1 MNRMAT
7 AAAAP
12 SMPSPS
18 PSASPT
24 QSPARTSACAAGSTE
39 HSIADDGDNSSA
51 KCSQEETPKRPASDK
66 ERKYACLICDKR
78 FTRPSSL
85 ACHRRTH
92 TGEKPHMCMFPGC
105 GKQFS
110 VQSNLRRHMR
120 IHEKTLLPT
129 PLASGS
135 ISTASSTP
143 LLGVMLPQSSPSAK
157 VSASNSS
164 GGGKAKRK
172 AKRAKANSRKHKQVP
187 SNAPTTLDICG
198 LPKSYCMPASSSVGS
213 LQPMT
218 TTAIAHALSPL
229 AIVPSNAGG
238 NDFESLATWQSAAST
253 LLPMS
258 SSVGTPSA
266 TNMLG
271 LYQQQQQTCGLGAV
285 PMTAPA
291 MHPGFSHMPMRPI
304 RSSNQSRS
312 PLEALLPTHKSLC
325 GPASAGI
332 HPLQY
337 HSYPL
342 SAQPNAVFALAS
354 PAATDFAMHP
364 PPVPSLLLA
373 PCTPAMALPA
383 TPYSAMHSQQQ
394 QQQQP
399 AVAARVPE
407 LPYSAFGLF

>member
-1 MNRMAT
+1 MNRLVT
-7 AAAAP
+7 AVAP

-24 QSPARTSACAAGSTE
+24 QSPATSSACAAGSTE
-39 HSIADDGDNSSA
+39 HSIADDEDNSNATSN
-51 KCSQEETPKRPASDK
+51 QEESPKRPVSDK

-120 IHEKTLLPT
+120 IHEKTLLST

-135 ISTASSTP
+135 ISTTASSTP
-143 LLGVMLPQSSPSAK
+143 LLGFVLPQSSPSAK
-157 VSASNSS
+157 VIAAAASV
-164 GGGKAKRK
+164 GGKAKRK
-172 AKRAKANSRKHKQVP
+172 AKGAKANSKKHKQVP
-187 SNAPTTLDICG
+187 SNAPSTLDLCG

-229 AIVPSNAGG
+229 AIVPSNAGV
-238 NDFESLATWQSAAST
+238 NVFDNLTPWQSAAST

-266 TNMLG
+266 TSML
-271 LYQQQQQTCGLGAV
+271 
-285 PMTAPA
+285 
-291 MHPGFSHMPMRPI
+291 
-304 RSSNQSRS
+304 
-312 PLEALLPTHKSLC
+312 
-325 GPASAGI
+325 
-332 HPLQY
+332 
-337 HSYPL
+337 
-342 SAQPNAVFALAS
+342 
-354 PAATDFAMHP
+354 D
-364 PPVPSLLLA
+364 
-373 PCTPAMALPA
+373 
-383 TPYSAMHSQQQ
+383 
-394 QQQQP
+394 
-399 AVAARVPE
+399 
-407 LPYSAFGLF
+407 